1 MKRGLFLTVILLA
14 AAMAQAFPPIP
25 KVSAKALGATKGK
38 PFTEGLVFVNG
49 KFIPPPY
56 VVERWG
62 TGIRINKIPVTG
74 QIVPWSEFLKT
85 QKDVVVETS
94 ATPPAEFSE
103 PLPNEVPSEEPQP
116 EKESVPTPKEDR
128 EEPSGGSSSL
138 DDLFGAAEPSE
149 ANVVFVDR
157 EIASPEDFGTVTD
170 VNGHEVTKL
179 DSLKK
184 RELSDDEDD
193 DESEGGEAA
202 DKGEWGKGRSEIA
215 ASEPDESAP
224 QAEPESEA
232 SQEEASKAET
242 PKPKAKPK
250 KAPPPAKP
258 KTRMVLKGAFVKNTA
273 SQMLVSKINAQRAE
287 IDRTLRSGGFL
298 CFGDRYARISGD
310 RAAMSR
316 LLSALPEI
324 QMKSETFE
332 DFCAAVRAANLLYL
346 HEPACDDLFVHRI
359 DYRALQEY
367 RAKLRKDR
375 EWKKMMEGAQPL
387 F

>member
-25 KVSAKALGATKGK
+25 KASAKALGATKGK

-85 QKDVVVETS
+85 QKDVIVETS

-103 PLPNEVPSEEPQP
+103 PMPNEVPDEEPQA
-116 EKESVPTPKEDR
+116 EKESVPPPKEDR

-138 DDLFGAAEPSE
+138 DDLFGAATPSE
-149 ANVVFVDR
+149 ASVVFVDR
-157 EIASPEDFGTVTD
+157 VIASPEDFGTVTD
-170 VNGHEVTKL
+170 INGNEVTKL

-184 RELSDDEDD
+184 RESSDDEDEGD
-193 DESEGGEAA
+193 DG
-202 DKGEWGKGRSEIA
+202 DD
-215 ASEPDESAP
+215 ASEPQAAP
-224 QAEPESEA
+224 EPQTEPEPP
-232 SQEEASKAET
+232 QEEETKAET
-242 PKPKAKPK
+242 PKPKTKPK

-273 SQMLVSKINAQRAE
+273 SQALVSKINAQRAE

-332 DFCAAVRAANLLYL
+332 EFCAAVRAANLLYL
-346 HEPACDDLFVHRI
+346 HEPVCDDLFVHRI

-375 EWKKMMEGAQPL
+375 EWKKMMEGTQPL